1 MQKNKTA
8 IIVGVICLVVGLGLG
23 ILIRGGSAG
32 NKTLSSNGTRQFT
45 RNGQNGSGV
54 AGTVSEVATNS
65 ITVSLPNGGSEI
77 VFYSTSTPIM
87 KSVAASS
94 SDLTAGEGV
103 VVVGTP
109 NADGSVTANSIQ
121 LRQTSGGPQTFG
133 QGQ

>member
-54 AGTVSEVATNS
+54 VGTVSEVATNS

>member
-1 MQKNKTA
+1 MQKNKIT
-8 IIVGVICLVVGLGLG
+8 IIVGVICLVVGIAVGMLL
-23 ILIRGGSAG
+23 RGSAAS
-32 NKTLSSNGTRQFT
+32 KTPSPSTTRQFV

-54 AGTVSEVATNS
+54 VGTISEVATNS
-65 ITVSLPNGGSEI
+65 ITIALPNGGSEI
-77 VFYSTSTPIM
+77 VFYSTSTPIV

-103 VVVGTP
+103 VVVGTS

-121 LRQTSGGPQTFG
+121 LRQLSGGPQASG